1 MSDTNNIK
9 PVFIVGMNGSG
20 TTFLLDC
27 LNNHPVLYGYR
38 RETKI
43 IPLYYASQE
52 KYGDLKNEQN
62 FLKLFDALRNEYI
75 FKVVNGG
82 VPVPLPGNW
91 AQLPR
96 NLATIIDSI
105 FMYFASKD
113 GKSRWCEKT
122 PAYAIH
128 IKDLC
133 QLFPDAKFIHLIRD
147 GRDCARSLHRRYGY
161 NAGAMIYKWKKMV
174 REARQQG
181 VALTGDKYLEIRY
194 EEMTERPERTMKQI
208 CCHLEIPFSSAI
220 CESSRIR
227 NFTGNNSSKI
237 IKNSQ
242 KWREYF
248 DAKQIRRMEM
258 IAGRQLDDLGYE
270 TNYPDADYNPSN
282 LLQQWLLYSGYTSH
296 VVKRSLKAVCQG
308 DLMRLQGLVPFLMT
322 RIKTRSKI

>member
-1 MSDTNNIK
+1 MSDAKNSK

-27 LNNHPVLYGYR
+27 LNNHPDLYGYR

-43 IPLYYASQE
+43 IPLYFASQK
-52 KYGDLKNEQN
+52 KYGDLKNDQN

-82 VPVPLPGNW
+82 VSLPLPGNW
-91 AQLPR
+91 KQLPR
-96 NLATIIDSI
+96 NLATIIDTI

-128 IKDLC
+128 IKELC

-161 NAGAMIYKWKKMV
+161 NAVAMIYRWKKIV
-174 REARQQG
+174 GEARRQG
-181 VALTGDKYLEIRY
+181 AQTGDRYLEIRY
-194 EEMTERPERTMKQI
+194 EEMTEHPERIMKQI
-208 CCHLEIPFSSAI
+208 CSHLEIPFSSVI

-227 NFTGNNSSKI
+227 NFTGNKSSKI
-237 IKNSQ
+237 IKNSK

-248 DAKQIRRMEM
+248 DRKKLRRMEM
-258 IAGRQLDDLGYE
+258 IAGRQLNELGYE
-270 TNYPDADYNPSN
+270 TNYPDADCNPSN
-282 LLQQWLLYSGYTSH
+282 LLLQLLLYFGYTSH
-296 VVKRSLKAVCQG
+296 VVKRSLKAVCHG
-308 DLMRLQGLVPFLMT
+308 DFVLLQGLIPFLMT

>member
-1 MSDTNNIK
+1 MSDTKNSK

-27 LNNHPVLYGYR
+27 LNNHPDLYGYLM
-38 RETKI
+38 ETKI
-43 IPLYYASQE
+43 IPFYLASQK
-52 KYGDLKNEQN
+52 KYGDLENDRN

-75 FKVVNGG
+75 FKFVNGG
-82 VPVPLPGNW
+82 APLPLPDNW
-91 AQLPR
+91 MQLPR

-122 PAYAIH
+122 PDYAIY
-128 IKDLC
+128 IKELC
-133 QLFPDAKFIHLIRD
+133 QLFPGAKFIHLIRD
-147 GRDCARSLHRRYGY
+147 GRDCARSVHRRYGY
-161 NAGAMIYKWKKMV
+161 NAGAMICRWKKMV
-174 REARQQG
+174 REARRQG
-181 VALTGDKYLEIRY
+181 ALTGDKYLEIRY
-194 EEMTERPERTMKQI
+194 EEMTEHPERIMKQI
-208 CCHLEIPFSSAI
+208 CRHLEIPFSSAI

-227 NFTGNNSSKI
+227 NFTGNTSSKM

-248 DAKQIRRMEM
+248 DGKQLRRLEM
-258 IAGRQLDDLGYE
+258 IAGRQLNELGYE

-282 LLQQWLLYSGYTSH
+282 LLLQFLLYFGYTSH
-296 VVKRSLKAVCQG
+296 AVTRILKAVCQG
-308 DLMRLQGLVPFLMT
+308 DFIRLQGLIPMLMT